1 MTDQTEIRHDIG
13 ATGTLVLRTVSG
25 SVRLIGVD
33 GNDVV
38 VTARSGEDAE
48 LLKLNVERG
57 ANRLVVEPRMGFA
70 VLRRGDVSIDFN
82 VELPHSARLEL
93 TAVNADVNVRGLEGE
108 QTYRTVSGDL
118 RLDAVGGRVTI
129 QTISGDIRVE
139 RGKRLEFNG
148 MTTSGDVVVMA
159 ETLAD
164 LRARTVSGDVRLT
177 GKLEPGRRHSVET
190 VSGDLNLRSTGGVTV
205 EPSRAL
211 DIGRS
216 ARKSVVVGDGSAQL
230 VFRSMSGEE
239 RVSGPPATGQ
249 AWATG
254 PEWPS
259 GETWAASAPWTTS
272 PPPAAAPAP
281 TTAAPAQTAV
291 SPATRLDV
299 LRALE
304 RGDIDVEEAARRLEE
319 VNLDA

>member
-1 MTDQTEIRHDIG
+1 MSDHAEIRHDIG
-13 ATGTLVLRTVSG
+13 AAGTLVLRTVSG
-25 SVRLIGVD
+25 SVRVTGVD

-38 VTARSGEDAE
+38 VTARSGEDSE
-48 LLKLNVERG
+48 LRKLNVERG
-57 ANRLVVEPRMGFA
+57 ANRLVVEPPRMGFA
-70 VLRRGDVSIDFN
+70 VLRRSDVSIDFD

-93 TAVNADVNVRGLEGE
+93 TAVNADITVRGLDGE

-118 RLDAVGGRVTI
+118 RLDGVGGRVTI
-129 QTISGDIRVE
+129 QTVSGDIRVE

-216 ARKSVVVGDGSAQL
+216 ARASVVVGDGSAQL

-239 RVSGPPATGQ
+239 RVSGPPATREG
-249 AWATG
+249 WA
-254 PEWPS
+254 
-259 GETWAASAPWTTS
+259 TS
-272 PPPAAAPAP
+272 PPPAAARVPSE
-281 TTAAPAQTAV
+281 AAAARSAM
-291 SPATRLDV
+291 SPATRLEV

-304 RGDIDVEEAARRLEE
+304 RGEIDVEEAARRLEE
-319 VNLDA
+319 VSVDA